1 VEKQKEEVIEEEDE
15 NKAIGANE
23 ICSDFLKYIKIFI
36 AAICKNY
43 DDLIG
48 GDSSKNQAAK
58 REKCSMIN
66 NVKKEERDHNINRF
80 LAKFIA
86 KRKIRKKVNLKK
98 EKKMVKKK

>member
-1 VEKQKEEVIEEEDE
+1 MEKQKEEVIEEEDE

-48 GDSSKNQAAK
+48 V
-58 REKCSMIN
+58 IPP
-66 NVKKEERDHNINRF
+66 
-80 LAKFIA
+80 
-86 KRKIRKKVNLKK
+86 KIRLPK
-98 EKKMVKKK
+98 EKNVP